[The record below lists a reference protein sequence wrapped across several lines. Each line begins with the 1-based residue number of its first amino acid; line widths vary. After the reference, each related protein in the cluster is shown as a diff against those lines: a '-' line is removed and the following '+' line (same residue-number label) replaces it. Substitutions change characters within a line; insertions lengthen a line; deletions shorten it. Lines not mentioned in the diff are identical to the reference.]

1 MGLTP
6 RQEKFIEEY
15 VKSGNASS
23 AYVAAY
29 GGGSDSARAKSSVLL
44 RKANVRARLEELQAE
59 MASAAIATSRELQE
73 KLTAIIRGETSEE
86 VILASGERVRRQ
98 VAIRDVLKA
107 IELLLKVQGAF
118 VIKQEVSVN
127 SVPVVIG
134 GAEYL
139 ED

>member
-1 MGLTP
+1 MKLTP
-6 RQEKFIEEY
+6 RQEKFIEEFLQT
-15 VKSGNASS
+15 GNATS

-29 GGGSDSARAKSSVLL
+29 GGKSDSARAKSSALL
-44 RKANVRARLEELQAE
+44 RNANVQERLKELQAE
-59 MASAAIATSRELQE
+59 MASEKIAAAQELQE
-73 KLTAIIRGETSEE
+73 KLTAIIRSEITEE
-86 VILASGERVRRQ
+86 VILASGERLRRQ

>member
-1 MGLTP
+1 MLTVK
-6 RQEKFIEEY
+6 QEKFIEEY
-15 VKSGNASS
+15 IKSGNATS
-23 AYVAAY
+23 AYVSAY

-59 MASAAIATSRELQE
+59 MASKAIATSQELQE
-73 KLTAIIRGETSEE
+73 RLTAIVRGETTEE
-86 VILASGERVRRQ
+86 VILASGERIRKQ
-98 VAIRDVLKA
+98 VSIRDVLKA

-118 VIKQEVSVN
+118 VVKQEVSVN

>member
-1 MGLTP
+1 MLTVK
-6 RQEKFIEEY
+6 QEKFIEEY
-15 VKSGNASS
+15 IKSGNATA
-23 AYVAAY
+23 AYVSAY
-29 GGGSDSARAKSSVLL
+29 GGGSDSARAKSSALL

-59 MASAAIATSRELQE
+59 MASKAIATSQELQE
-73 KLTAIIRGETSEE
+73 RLTAIVRGETTEE
-86 VILASGERVRRQ
+86 VILASGERIRKQ
-98 VAIRDVLKA
+98 VLMRDVLKA

>member
-1 MGLTP
+1 MKLTP
-6 RQEKFIEEY
+6 RQEKFVEEY
-15 VKSGNASS
+15 IKSGNATS
-23 AYVAAY
+23 AYVSAY
-29 GGGSDSARAKSSVLL
+29 GGGSDSARAKSSTLL
-44 RKANVRARLEELQAE
+44 RKANIQEKLKELQAE
-59 MASAAIATSRELQE
+59 LSSKAIAESRELQE
-73 KLTAIIRGETSEE
+73 RLTAIIRGETTEE

-98 VAIRDVLKA
+98 VSVRDVLKA

-118 VIKQEVSVN
+118 VVKQEVSVN